1 MLSAVTFTSMEAQAY
16 QQELKEL
23 IYSILPEIIEK
34 YFREREKE
42 LYSISLIERLIR
54 VEEELKALR
63 SETNYRFEAL
73 MREMDARF
81 AAQMREMDARFA
93 AQMRE
98 MDARFEAFMREMNAR
113 FAAQKEDSDAK
124 FEAINARFEAFMR
137 EMNARFEAQMR
148 EMTARFESLEKRL
161 NFIQWFI
168 GICFTIIML
177 ALTLFNFLK
186 F

>member
-1 MLSAVTFTSMEAQAY
+1 MEQQTY

-34 YFREREKE
+34 YFREMEKE

-63 SETNYRFEAL
+63 SDTNYRFEAL

-81 AAQMREMDARFA
+81 EF
-93 AQMRE
+93 
-98 MDARFEAFMREMNAR
+98 
-113 FAAQKEDSDAK
+113 
-124 FEAINARFEAFMR
+124 
-137 EMNARFEAQMR
+137 
-148 EMTARFESLEKRL
+148 LEKRF
-161 NFIQWFI
+161 NFMQWFI

-177 ALTLFNFLK
+177 ALTIFNFLK

>member
-1 MLSAVTFTSMEAQAY
+1 MEQQTY

-63 SETNYRFEAL
+63 SETHYRFEAL

-81 AAQMREMDARFA
+81 AAQMREMEARFA

-98 MDARFEAFMREMNAR
+98 MDAR

-124 FEAINARFEAFMR
+124 FEALNARFEAL
-137 EMNARFEAQMR
+137 MR
-148 EMTARFESLEKRL
+148 EMTAWFESLEKRL
-161 NFIQWFI
+161 NFMQWFI

-177 ALTLFNFLK
+177 ALTIFNFLK

>member
-1 MLSAVTFTSMEAQAY
+1 MLSAVTFTSMEAQAS
-16 QQELKEL
+16 QRELKEL
-23 IYSILPEIIEK
+23 IYSLLPEIIEK

-73 MREMDARF
+73 MREMDVRF
-81 AAQMREMDARFA
+81 AAQKKDSDAKFEALNARFEALMREMDARF
-93 AQMRE
+93 
-98 MDARFEAFMREMNAR
+98 DF
-113 FAAQKEDSDAK
+113 
-124 FEAINARFEAFMR
+124 
-137 EMNARFEAQMR
+137 
-148 EMTARFESLEKRL
+148 LEKRF
-161 NFIQWFI
+161 NFMQWFI

-177 ALTLFNFLK
+177 ALTIFNFLK

>member
-1 MLSAVTFTSMEAQAY
+1 MLSAVIIMTMEAQAY

-63 SETNYRFEAL
+63 SETNARFEAL
-73 MREMDARF
+73 MREM
-81 AAQMREMDARFA
+81 E
-93 AQMRE
+93 
-98 MDARFEAFMREMNAR
+98 AR

-124 FEAINARFEAFMR
+124 FEVINARFEAQIK

-148 EMTARFESLEKRL
+148 EMNARFESIEKRL
-161 NFIQWFI
+161 NFMQWFI

-177 ALTLFNFLK
+177 ALTIFNFLK

>member
-1 MLSAVTFTSMEAQAY
+1 MEAQAY

-42 LYSISLIERLIR
+42 LYNISLIERLIR

-63 SETNYRFEAL
+63 SETHYRFEAL

-81 AAQMREMDARFA
+81 AAQMREMEARFA

-98 MDARFEAFMREMNAR
+98 MDAR

-124 FEAINARFEAFMR
+124 FEALNARFEAL
-137 EMNARFEAQMR
+137 MR
-148 EMTARFESLEKRL
+148 EMTAWFESLEKRL
-161 NFIQWFI
+161 NFMQWFI

-177 ALTLFNFLK
+177 ALTIFNFLK

>member
-1 MLSAVTFTSMEAQAY
+1 MEQQTY

-63 SETNYRFEAL
+63 SDTNYRFEAL

-81 AAQMREMDARFA
+81 EF
-93 AQMRE
+93 
-98 MDARFEAFMREMNAR
+98 
-113 FAAQKEDSDAK
+113 
-124 FEAINARFEAFMR
+124 
-137 EMNARFEAQMR
+137 
-148 EMTARFESLEKRL
+148 LEKRF
-161 NFIQWFI
+161 NFMQWFI

-177 ALTLFNFLK
+177 ALTIFNFLK

>member
-1 MLSAVTFTSMEAQAY
+1 MLSAVIIMTMEAQAY
-16 QQELKEL
+16 QHDLKEL

-63 SETNYRFEAL
+63 SETHYRFEAL

-98 MDARFEAFMREMNAR
+98 MEAR
-113 FAAQKEDSDAK
+113 FAAQKKDSDAK
-124 FEAINARFEAFMR
+124 FEALNARFEAL
-137 EMNARFEAQMR
+137 MR

-161 NFIQWFI
+161 NFMQWFI

-177 ALTLFNFLK
+177 ALTIFNFLK

>member
-1 MLSAVTFTSMEAQAY
+1 MLSAVTFTPMEAHAY
-16 QQELKEL
+16 QQELKEF

-63 SETNYRFEAL
+63 SETHYRFEAL

-81 AAQMREMDARFA
+81 AAQMREMEARFA

-98 MDARFEAFMREMNAR
+98 MDARF
-113 FAAQKEDSDAK
+113 AAQKKDSDAK
-124 FEAINARFEAFMR
+124 FEALNARFEAL
-137 EMNARFEAQMR
+137 MR

-161 NFIQWFI
+161 NFMQWFI

-177 ALTLFNFLK
+177 ALTIFNFLK